1 MTGRCFPILLN
12 PTPSPPSP
20 ISSEFQERPTPGR
33 LIFDYCNPF
42 LFQRTPRNSQDQWDH
57 DDAIDVKF

>member
-12 PTPSPPSP
+12 LTPSPPSP

-42 LFQRTPRNSQDQWDH
+42 FLQRTL
-57 DDAIDVKF
+57 